1 MSEDIRCCGTGTCI
15 INNEGI
21 CWCGQVWNGET
32 MCMPSALD
40 MKNQDHDETQK
51 ISDSSP
57 NR

>member
-1 MSEDIRCCGTGTCI
+1 
-15 INNEGI
+15 
-21 CWCGQVWNGET
+21 

-51 ISDSSP
+51 ISDSFP